1 MAHVSWRYECIADMT
16 LLFISL
22 KGMLGLCTYMSDMKN
37 FGENFLF
44 PEGISGIFDFRFF
57 SLLRFFL

>member
-22 KGMLGLCTYMSDMKN
+22 KGMLGLCTYMSDKKILVKIFSFRMKFPDFVI
-37 FGENFLF
+37 FG
-44 PEGISGIFDFRFF
+44 
-57 SLLRFFL
+57 FFLC